1 MLPGTLQLTEC
12 LQSCKQNDSC
22 QSVNF
27 ETGLCVLLIHSAR
40 EKPEA
45 LTSSQFPVFTIY
57 AQKMCLSGESISKAT
72 FFMCDSNSVFDPEIN
87 EYISIISH
95 LNHDIHIRHQR
106 HDDKAKDNTFKI
118 VFFSKPTKTNLY
130 NLYHFKT
137 YDYQKSKK

>member
-1 MLPGTLQLTEC
+1 MTMLPGTLQLTEC

-57 AQKMCLSGESISKAT
+57 AQKMCLSGELISKAT
-72 FFMCDSNSVFDPEIN
+72 LF
-87 EYISIISH
+87 H
-95 LNHDIHIRHQR
+95 L
-106 HDDKAKDNTFKI
+106 
-118 VFFSKPTKTNLY
+118 
-130 NLYHFKT
+130 
-137 YDYQKSKK
+137 